1 MDKRRIKVQI
11 QVNDRV
17 LKKIDSE
24 EELKIY
30 YNKLKENFANSFKKE
45 IVYKIEC
52 MKILKEIRDNAY
64 YKMDG
69 FKTFDAFT
77 KNFKIA
83 RSQIYNYLK
92 LANAIEDGLVS
103 EEYLLENG
111 INESLDLIKN
121 KESATIKK
129 SKQNPIKP
137 LRFQLK
143 RQDSYDF
150 YKKNA
155 KFTAFFL
162 DEIFSNQKELLDNL
176 LKKFKDLRD

>member
-1 MDKRRIKVQI
+1 MQI

-24 EELKIY
+24 EELRIY
-30 YNKLKENFANSFKKE
+30 YNRLKENFINSFKKE

-52 MKILKEIRDNAY
+52 MKILKEIKDNQY
-64 YKMDG
+64 YKLDG
-69 FKTFDAFT
+69 FKTFDSFT

-92 LANAIEDGLVS
+92 LAGAMEDGLIS

-111 INESLDLIKN
+111 INDSLDLIKN
-121 KESATIKK
+121 KERATLKK
-129 SKQNPIKP
+129 STQNSIKP

-143 RQDSYDF
+143 DR
-150 YKKNA
+150 KVMI
-155 KFTAFFL
+155 FTKSILSLQHSF
-162 DEIFSNQKELLDNL
+162 
-176 LKKFKDLRD
+176 

>member
-1 MDKRRIKVQI
+1 MQI

-24 EELKIY
+24 EELRIY
-30 YNKLKENFANSFKKE
+30 YNRLKENFINSFKKE

-52 MKILKEIRDNAY
+52 MKILKEIKDNEY

-69 FKTFDAFT
+69 FKTFDSFT

-92 LANAIEDGLVS
+92 LAGAMENGLIS

-111 INESLDLIKN
+111 INDSLDLIKN
-121 KESATIKK
+121 KERSTLKT

-137 LRFQLK
+137 LKFQLK
-143 RQDSYDF
+143 KQESYDF
-150 YKKNA
+150 YKQDS
-155 KFTAFFL
+155 KFIAFFL
-162 DEIFSNQKELLDNL
+162 DEIFSNQKDLLDKL
-176 LKKFKDLRD
+176 LKKFKDLKNE